1 MSFSTN
7 HSFIVGSHL
16 ASPGVHPGVDARSGP
31 AIGPGVRQHVPVVA
45 SKDPEIN
52 AEPTPVN
59 SAASSTDSS
68 FEDLMIELE
77 HLHLNSSIHRQESP
91 YHTADSYEQLFRSR
105 VP

>member
-1 MSFSTN
+1 MD
-7 HSFIVGSHL
+7 
-16 ASPGVHPGVDARSGP
+16 ASGGYTGVDAGSGP

-45 SKDPEIN
+45 SKNPEVIT
-52 AEPTPVN
+52 EPTPAN